1 MKIFKL
7 KDMHSGWFIGN
18 FQPSVFKT
26 NDVEVAIKKY
36 REGDYENA
44 HYHKLATE
52 FTVIVS
58 GSVKMNNEIYTEGDV
73 IVIEPFE
80 STDFRAMTDVIT
92 TVVKLPGANNDK
104 YLLNND

>member
-52 FTVIVS
+52 YTVIVS
-58 GSVKMNNEIYTEGDV
+58 GTVKMNNEIYSEGDV
-73 IVIEPFE
+73 IVIEPYE

>member
-18 FQPSVFKT
+18 FKPSVFKT

-73 IVIEPFE
+73 IVIEPYE

>member
-52 FTVIVS
+52 YTVIVS
-58 GSVKMNNEIYTEGDV
+58 GSVKMNNEIYSEGDV
-73 IVIEPFE
+73 IVIEPYE